1 MIRITIS
8 STLFVGDANS
18 ILITDNN
25 FEQYVGVP
33 GHFHTSLGDISAGNL
48 LKITD
53 KGCTII
59 FVDEGFEQE
68 LELFNKTKIFLNSI
82 YDLHQVTGYVRPGPC
97 TFAEESVSRP
107 AEPTL
112 WIFGCSLS
120 AGVGVEKCEVY
131 SSKLGD
137 TLRLPVT
144 NVVKAGSSTRWSLRQ
159 LLHSDLQPD
168 DVVVWQLTTVERSTV
183 KHVDTWPE
191 EVMLKNQSREIIL
204 STTDEQLWFDQ
215 ISLLDYG
222 VQYLRAKRIRF
233 YIVSF
238 DSKSTVLDQCLEQYT
253 RYPEY
258 CYASNWQ
265 VDLGNDQFHPG
276 SKSHHCLFKHLHRKI
291 TLAQRL

>member
-8 STLFVGDANS
+8 SPHFVGDENS

-25 FEQYVGVP
+25 FEQYLSVP
-33 GHFHTSLGDISAGNL
+33 GYFHTSLGDISASNL
-48 LKITD
+48 LKIANKD
-53 KGCTII
+53 CTII
-59 FVDEGFEQE
+59 FVNEGFEQE

-82 YDLHQVTGYVRPGPC
+82 YDSHQVTGYVRPYPS
-97 TFAEESVSRP
+97 TFAEESVLRP
-107 AEPTL
+107 IEPTL
-112 WIFGCSLS
+112 WVFGCSLS
-120 AGVGVEKCEVY
+120 AGIGVESYEVY

-137 TLRLPVT
+137 TLGLPVT
-144 NVVKAGSSTRWSLRQ
+144 NVVKVGSSTRWSLRQ
-159 LLHSDLQPD
+159 LLHSDFQPD
-168 DVVVWQLTTVERSTV
+168 DVVVWQLTTIERSTV
-183 KHVDTWPE
+183 KHADTWPK

-233 YIVSF
+233 YIVSL
-238 DSKSTVLDQCLEQYT
+238 DSKSTMLDQCLEQYT

-258 CYASNWQ
+258 CYAPDWQ

-276 SKSHHCLFKHLHRKI
+276 SKSHHCLFEHLHKKI